1 MGTLYSGDVYAPK
14 KSTDDLV
21 VATHRVLQRL
31 GLTLDEP
38 PSVSVIDTEAD
49 EDLPEYR
56 AVDLPDAI
64 QYMRRCPCTT
74 ALEYFLPG
82 LRPDPQGQVT
92 GIAVTVFFASR
103 SALSTVGLSFL
114 GSSFRADKYPDAHP
128 RVVAVMEAL
137 HNELGALRSGFDWG
151 LYDVVDEETE
161 ARALELSDVQ
171 PRPSQWLDI
180 IDKGLVT
187 PGIKELYQRE
197 TKPGSVLRT
206 TANGSLF
213 WQRDAGPP

>member
-1 MGTLYSGDVYAPK
+1 MGTLYSGAVYAPK

-21 VATHRVLQRL
+21 VATHGVLQRL

-49 EDLPEYR
+49 EDVPEYR
-56 AVDLPDAI
+56 AVDLQDAV
-64 QYMRRCPCTT
+64 QYMRRWPCTT
-74 ALEYFLPG
+74 ALEYSLLG
-82 LRPDPQGQVT
+82 LRPARQVNLK
-92 GIAVTVFFASR
+92 GFGVTVFFGSR
-103 SALSTVGLSFL
+103 GALSRVGLSFL
-114 GSSFRADKYPDAHP
+114 GNVFNQFPDAHP
-128 RVVAVMEAL
+128 RIVAVIEAL

-151 LYDVVDEETE
+151 LYDVVDDEEAE
-161 ARALELSDVQ
+161 ARSLELNDVQ

-187 PGIKELYQRE
+187 PAIKTFYHRE
-197 TKPGSVLRT
+197 AKPGSVLRT

>member
-21 VATHRVLQRL
+21 LATHRVLQRL

-38 PSVSVIDTEAD
+38 PNVWVDDPDLD
-49 EDLPEYR
+49 EDVPEYR
-56 AVDLPDAI
+56 AVDLQDAI
-64 QYMRRCPCTT
+64 QHMRKWPC
-74 ALEYFLPG
+74 AKLEYFLPA
-82 LRPDPQGQVT
+82 LRPHPQDQVS
-92 GIAVTVFFASR
+92 GLVVKVFFS
-103 SALSTVGLSFL
+103 SSGTLSTVGFSLL
-114 GSSFRADKYPDAHP
+114 GHVFRANEFLDAHP
-128 RVVAVMEAL
+128 RVVAVIEAL

-161 ARALELSDVQ
+161 ARALELNDLQ

-187 PGIKELYQRE
+187 PGIKASYQRE
-197 TKPGSVLRT
+197 AKPGSVLRT